1 MLENVTIRAAMTDS
15 RLAYQY
21 TDAFSL
27 PRSSLLNPLRAR
39 RHFDLLPTERP
50 LVTVECCHRECV
62 AHSPRFSLTLGKGET
77 GWLVGSNGPSVRV
90 LGLGVKLPSGL
101 NGVCRAKVWA

>member
-27 PRSSLLNPLRAR
+27 PRSSSLNPLRAR
-39 RHFDLLPTERP
+39 RHFDLLPRKRP
-50 LVTVECCHRECV
+50 LVTVDVLMLSGQGV
-62 AHSPRFSLTLGKGET
+62 AHSPRFSLTLGRGET
-77 GWLVGSNGPSVRV
+77 GLLVGSSGTSVRV
-90 LGLGVKLPSGL
+90 LGVGVKFPSGL
-101 NGVCRAKVWA
+101 NGVCRA